1 LKGIWVLA
9 VVCAFVAGS
18 FVTGASV
25 YAQEERGGSFLCPV
39 GQALT
44 VVEFLENNKILNF
57 ICQTTIPDTYIKT
70 ASDYASNDN
79 NASVT
84 LGCDEG
90 DVFLSGSGHALP
102 RDDATPMEI
111 FINEPQV
118 NAAGEIE
125 WHATARYPD
134 SSGGRDLVVSVICLN
149 TSP

>member
-1 LKGIWVLA
+1 MKGIWVLA
-9 VVCAFVAGS
+9 VAFSFVLGS
-18 FVTGASV
+18 LVTGASV
-25 YAQEERGGSFLCPV
+25 YAQQEVSSIICPL

-44 VVEFLENNKILNF
+44 GIVFEKNNKVLDF
-57 ICQTTIPDTYIKT
+57 ICQTTIPETYFLT
-70 ASDYASNDN
+70 ATDYASNDN
-79 NASVT
+79 DASVT

-134 SSGGRDLVVSVICLN
+134 QSDGRDLVVNVICLDTN
-149 TSP
+149 P